1 MARMH
6 SRKKGKAGS
15 RRPHG
20 DKPAWTSYSEK
31 EIAKLAQKY
40 QKQGKSTSEIG
51 MIMRDTYGI
60 ASVRAI
66 TGKKIGAHLDAAGLK
81 KEIPEDMMD
90 LIKRL
95 VAIQTHIEK
104 NKQDQ
109 TAKRGRLLTDSKIRR
124 LEKYYKSTGRLSKEW
139 KLDRK
144 RLKMYLE

>member
-20 DKPAWTSYSEK
+20 NKPAWTSYSNE

-40 QKQGKSTSEIG
+40 RKLGKSSSEIG
-51 MIMRDTYGI
+51 MILRDTYGI

-66 TGKKIGAHLDAAGLK
+66 TKQKIGTHLAAAK
-81 KEIPEDMMD
+81 MTKEIPEDMMN
-90 LIKRL
+90 LIKKL
-95 VAIQTHIEK
+95 VLIQTHLEK

-124 LEKYYKSTGRLSKEW
+124 LEKYYKRSGRLSQEW

>member
-1 MARMH
+1 MH

-20 DKPAWTSYSEK
+20 DKPAWTSYSDE
-31 EIAKLAQKY
+31 EIAKLAQKIR
-40 QKQGKSTSEIG
+40 KQGKDSSEIG
-51 MIMRDTYGI
+51 MILRDTYGI

-66 TGKKIGAHLDAAGLK
+66 TGKKIGDHLEAAGMK
-81 KEIPEDMMD
+81 KEIPEDMMN
-90 LIKRL
+90 LIKKL
-95 VAIQTHIEK
+95 VMIQTHLER
-104 NKQDQ
+104 NRQDQ

-124 LEKYYKSTGRLSKEW
+124 LEKYYKSSGRLAKEW

>member
-20 DKPAWTSYSEK
+20 DKPAWTSYSAE
-31 EIAKLAQKY
+31 EISKLAQKY
-40 QKQGKSTSEIG
+40 RKQGKSTSEIG
-51 MIMRDTYGI
+51 MILRDTYGI

-66 TGKKIGAHLDAAGLK
+66 TGKKLGEHLDTAGMQ

-95 VAIQTHIEK
+95 VAIQTHMER
-104 NKQDQ
+104 NKHDQ

-124 LEKYYKSTGRLSKEW
+124 LEKYYKESGRLAKDW

>member
-1 MARMH
+1 MH

-20 DKPAWTSYSEK
+20 DAPAWTSYSSE

-51 MIMRDTYGI
+51 MILRDTYGI

-66 TGKKIGAHLDAAGLK
+66 TGKKIGGHLKEAGVQ

-95 VAIQTHIEK
+95 VLIQTHMER

-124 LEKYYKSTGRLSKEW
+124 LEKYYKETGRLAKEW

>member
-1 MARMH
+1 MH
-6 SRKKGKAGS
+6 SRKKGNAGS

-20 DKPAWTSYSEK
+20 DAPAWTSYSAE

-51 MIMRDTYGI
+51 MILRDTYGI

-66 TGKKIGAHLDAAGLK
+66 TGKKVGAHLKDAGIV

-95 VAIQTHIEK
+95 VLIQTHMEK

-124 LEKYYKSTGRLSKEW
+124 LEKYYKGTGRLSAEW

>member
-1 MARMH
+1 MH